1 MPQTMQRTANN
12 YTPGSPP
19 AFDKS
24 HFSLSKQTP
33 RVATSNIPHCRNLIR
48 PEFSDFAYINW
59 SAGLNLS
66 NITHF

>member
-1 MPQTMQRTANN
+1 MPQTIGRVANH
-12 YTPGSPP
+12 YTPGSYP

-33 RVATSNIPHCRNLIR
+33 RVATSNIPYYRNLTR
-48 PEFSDFAYINW
+48 PEFSDFAHINW